1 LLGLLTFGT
10 AVVSG
15 VQIAAL
21 RRRMAELVAR
31 LEAATRTD
39 PLTGLFNRRAFREL
53 FDHEL
58 ERARRAERSLSV
70 VVGDLDNFRQINDR
84 LGYDAGDRALVR
96 VADRVRAGKR
106 RIDVAART
114 GGEQFAVL
122 MPETG
127 LRASLLAAER
137 LRADVRRGLAE
148 ESVPLTISFGVA
160 SFPQQGATVEQ
171 LLHAA
176 DRALYA
182 AKELGRDRSVVYS
195 AEVDKVLAASGA
207 LGSA

>member
-1 LLGLLTFGT
+1 
-10 AVVSG
+10 
-15 VQIAAL
+15 
-21 RRRMAELVAR
+21 M
-31 LEAATRTD
+31 
-39 PLTGLFNRRAFREL
+39 
-53 FDHEL
+53 
-58 ERARRAERSLSV
+58 

-114 GGEQFAVL
+114 GGEQFAL
-122 MPETG
+122 LLPETG

-171 LLHAA
+171 LFHAA

-182 AKELGRDRSVVYS
+182 AKALGRDRSVVYS